1 MRFQKFQALGNDFL
15 IVKEGDL
22 PSDDLSL
29 PELARRACDRHF
41 GVGADGLEVL
51 LDAHPETAAD
61 FAIRLF
67 NADGGETPIS
77 GNGTRCVA
85 AFLYLN
91 DLWQSP
97 AVRIETRAGTKL
109 VTLKERDESRFVF
122 ETEMG
127 TPRLGSHE
135 VPVLLDRP
143 AAIVV
148 RERLMAGSQE
158 IEFTAS
164 SMGNPHCSLLVD
176 DFEGIDWHSIGAA
189 IESHPAFPERTNVEF
204 VRIVDR
210 EQIEARFWER
220 GVGPTLASGT
230 GACGAAIAAI
240 LNEKTGRRV
249 NVLTEAGSLLVEW
262 RTDGTILQT
271 GEARAVIRGEALF
284 L

>member
-143 AAIVV
+143 LAIVV